1 MQGTH
6 KIKICIIRKKY
17 SFSYMDYKQNCLERE
32 RDRQPD
38 TQRDREKTD
47 QRRERQTDRQSET
60 ETQRDWETDTENNMQ
75 LRQTDREQYD
85 EFDSLFTSH
94 AYNEPFSFT
103 HLSLLTYATVI
114 HSSIHHHFIATHSL
128 LKRIWTEVV
137 VVFVTLYFSR
147 SLLA

>member
-1 MQGTH
+1 
-6 KIKICIIRKKY
+6 
-17 SFSYMDYKQNCLERE
+17 
-32 RDRQPD
+32 
-38 TQRDREKTD
+38 
-47 QRRERQTDRQSET
+47 
-60 ETQRDWETDTENNMQ
+60 MQ

-128 LKRIWTEVV
+128 LKRI
-137 VVFVTLYFSR
+137 
-147 SLLA
+147 